1 MVPIHGKIDISYSYI
16 VKPSCWENRIKIG
29 INSMENNVKIDDV
42 NDKLI
47 DLELAK
53 QDNQNSKVRKYLP
66 AVVFL
71 ASFYYSFLLALG
83 LAIGYMGSKIFAKI
97 LLDRGAVDSIYID
110 CGKWKLHMHHWI
122 LGALL
127 LLIVWFI
134 DYFYLPRF
142 FVGVVTGIIA
152 HDIYDYND
160 WHKVLVKNEDRK
172 V

>member
-1 MVPIHGKIDISYSYI
+1 
-16 VKPSCWENRIKIG
+16 
-29 INSMENNVKIDDV
+29 MENDI

-53 QDNQNSKVRKYLP
+53 NDNNSSKVKKYLP

-83 LAIGYMGSKIFAKI
+83 LAVGYIGSRIFSKYLIENGK
-97 LLDRGAVDSIYID
+97 VDCIYID
-110 CGKWKLHMHHWI
+110 CGKWKIHLHHWI
-122 LGALL
+122 MGAVF

-142 FVGVVTGIIA
+142 FIGVISGIIA
-152 HDIYDYND
+152 HDIYDFND
-160 WHKVLVKNEDRK
+160 WHKVLVKNKEVAK
-172 V
+172 

>member
-1 MVPIHGKIDISYSYI
+1 MSNI
-16 VKPSCWENRIKIG
+16 
-29 INSMENNVKIDDV
+29 

-53 QDNQNSKVRKYLP
+53 SDNKNSKVRKLLP
-66 AVVFL
+66 AVVL
-71 ASFYYSFLLALG
+71 VASFYYSFFLAFGLALG
-83 LAIGYMGSKIFAKI
+83 YVCSKVYSKYFIENGK
-97 LLDRGAVDSIYID
+97 VDCVYID
-110 CGKWKLHMHHWI
+110 CGKYKIHLHHWI

-142 FVGVVTGIIA
+142 FIGVVGGIIA

-160 WHKVLVKNEDRK
+160 WHKVLVKNEDNLSK
-172 V
+172 AK